1 MEPMGVNRPT
11 GSISL
16 VTIVKVPTAT
26 VDTAAHGTRAVSVV
40 VMLPAF
46 CAGPAGTMTKI
57 EALV

>member
-1 MEPMGVNRPT
+1 MEPMGVSRPT

-26 VDTAAHGTRAVSVV
+26 DDTAGHGARAVSIV
-40 VMLPAF
+40 VMTPAF
-46 CAGPAGTMTKI
+46 WARRAGTMAKI